1 MNSPVGIVQI
11 TVHGTIDIDLI
22 NKKGVNN
29 TEYLDIDDKTFFEVN
44 DYDMILQTIKCS
56 RMGTNYFDTIE
67 QQYENRNIL
76 NKFLENNTSIEELVD
91 KLKKVNGKIIDEDFL
106 YAKNDSEIKL
116 LTETYH
122 KPSYANDK
130 TIGKEIYPIDENVYN
145 YLTFEQHK
153 KYLTNKRFKNHK

>member
-1 MNSPVGIVQI
+1 MNSPIGIVQI
-11 TVHGTIDIDLI
+11 TVHGAIDIKLI
-22 NKKGVNN
+22 NRKGVHN

-44 DYDMILQTIKCS
+44 DYDMILQTLKCS
-56 RMGTNYFDTIE
+56 RIGTNYFDTIE
-67 QQYENRNIL
+67 QQYKNRNIL

-91 KLKKVNGKIIDEDFL
+91 KLIKVNGKIIDEDFQ

-130 TIGKEIYPIDENVYN
+130 TIGKEIYPINES
-145 YLTFEQHK
+145 F
-153 KYLTNKRFKNHK
+153 